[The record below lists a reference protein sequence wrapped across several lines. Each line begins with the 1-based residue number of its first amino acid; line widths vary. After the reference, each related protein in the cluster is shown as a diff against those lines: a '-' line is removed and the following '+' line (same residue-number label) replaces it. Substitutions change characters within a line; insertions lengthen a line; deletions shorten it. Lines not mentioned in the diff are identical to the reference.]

1 MACALRLPETSTRMP
16 ALLAAAPARHS
27 ALISETDEALVCPSC
42 ESAMKL
48 TPNPYFG
55 TGLAEHRTIALC
67 TGCQHIAF
75 IPEPEKPILGLADRV
90 ADMVR
95 ALLGRRG

>member
-1 MACALRLPETSTRMP
+1 
-16 ALLAAAPARHS
+16 
-27 ALISETDEALVCPSC
+27 
-42 ESAMKL
+42 MKL

-67 TGCQHIAF
+67 TGCHHIAF
-75 IPEPEKPILGLADRV
+75 IPEPEKAVVGLADRV